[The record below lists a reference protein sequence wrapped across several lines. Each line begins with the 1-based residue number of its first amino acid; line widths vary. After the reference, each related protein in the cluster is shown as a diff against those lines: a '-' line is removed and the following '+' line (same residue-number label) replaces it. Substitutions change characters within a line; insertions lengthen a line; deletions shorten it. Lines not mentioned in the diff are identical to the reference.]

1 MLGRTEPTENAL
13 GVDRVAL
20 CLEDD
25 VQGVDGEQGRRG
37 RNSQSCAA
45 LACLGGQAG
54 WGWRRCLLEKWEERT
69 AELRRGWGE
78 EEEPGFFWNFHL
90 MRMLCDWLMISFGG
104 LILNVLNQDW
114 WCFQHL
120 VQRRFP
126 FPWRAFSQFHFL
138 PFELWFLD
146 FASPFSS
153 FCPAVKSLHPSSYFR
168 QLHLALPLILLLHA
182 SPSSLRPLGFPDNS
196 LQQKL
201 LILGQK
207 SMMQLLDSVQPDLPA
222 RCLRAPIAS
231 SLRTQ
236 QTR

>member
-1 MLGRTEPTENAL
+1 MLGRTEPTETAMDA
-13 GVDRVAL
+13 DRGAL

-25 VQGVDGEQGRRG
+25 VQGVGGEQGRRG

-45 LACLGGQAG
+45 LGCPGGQAG
-54 WGWRRCLLEKWEERT
+54 WGWRRCLQEKWEERT

-78 EEEPGFFWNFHL
+78 EEEPGFFHL
-90 MRMLCDWLMISFGG
+90 MRMLMISFGE
-104 LILNVLNQDW
+104 LILNALNQV

-120 VQRRFP
+120 VERRFP
-126 FPWRAFSQFHFL
+126 FPWRAFCHSQFHFL

-146 FASPFSS
+146 FASPFFS

-168 QLHLALPLILLLHA
+168 QLRLALPLILLLHA
-182 SPSSLRPLGFPDNS
+182 SPSSLRLSGFPDNS

-222 RCLRAPIAS
+222 RCLRAQIAS
-231 SLRTQ
+231 SLRIQ